1 MVPAS
6 RLPVIPRMDCS
17 VRGSRSVLR
26 GTYPQLTY
34 WALTGVPASVLDTPV
49 ARCCAR

>member
-17 VRGSRSVLR
+17 VRGSRSVGR
-26 GTYPQLTY
+26 GTYPQMTY
-34 WALTGVPASVLDTPV
+34 WALTGVPASVPGTPWP
-49 ARCCAR
+49 RCCAR